1 MSLYFIGLHIATER
15 IAWEGATANL
25 TSPETGLATISLTL
39 GALENTAGCRSS
51 KLTYSFKLYAFLSF
65 TLLYSLVLTACGVAC
80 LRGKI
85 MKKTIIA
92 SLIGLALTPVYAN
105 ENITLEDVVVT
116 ATRTPQPRE
125 SVIAN
130 VTVIDKAEIQRSG
143 QSSLV
148 ELLQRQPGLEITNNG
163 GAGKLSGIFIRGAN
177 SDHIVV
183 LIDGIR
189 INSATSG
196 TTAFENLPVDLSWDY
211 F

>member
-1 MSLYFIGLHIATER
+1 
-15 IAWEGATANL
+15 
-25 TSPETGLATISLTL
+25 
-39 GALENTAGCRSS
+39 
-51 KLTYSFKLYAFLSF
+51 
-65 TLLYSLVLTACGVAC
+65 
-80 LRGKI
+80 

-163 GAGKLSGIFIRGAN
+163 
-177 SDHIVV
+177 
-183 LIDGIR
+183 
-189 INSATSG
+189 
-196 TTAFENLPVDLSWDY
+196 
-211 F
+211 